1 MRHADFL
8 IEGTVCP
15 ISFVKDVLVCVD
27 LSQFIFNAQKSAR
40 IGLSD
45 VYSTFK
51 LRLKTNMV
59 LEIFE

>member
-27 LSQFIFNAQKSAR
+27 FSQFIFNAQKSAR
-40 IGLSD
+40 ISLSG
-45 VYSTFK
+45 VCGTF
-51 LRLKTNMV
+51 
-59 LEIFE
+59 